1 MKEPFEEMRIKFGD
15 MFFEV
20 RRSFGKKKNL
30 DIEDVK
36 AYLTDCYPGLESQLE
51 CKDTVNKVLEVVK
64 RKCSLIDVRCLACLA
79 DKFKVTKAVERIKSY
94 KEQVKTFR
102 NSIPVS
108 LCLEQKLSI
117 VSASRLKCE
126 TIIFVLNWE
135 PEEEYT
141 LKDIKDV
148 LEELEPL
155 HRYRI
160 QIDEIRS
167 DRSVAVICHC
177 PAEYISSLIIGVF
190 GKIEV
195 LQKRGLKEF
204 IVGDCTVWASTSNN
218 KVA

>member
-1 MKEPFEEMRIKFGD
+1 MKEPFEKMRIQFGD
-15 MFFEV
+15 MFFDV
-20 RRSFGKKKNL
+20 RRSFGKMENL
-30 DIEDVK
+30 NIKDVK
-36 AYLTDCYPGLESQLE
+36 TYLTDCCPDLESQL
-51 CKDTVNKVLEVVK
+51 KRKKTVDTVLEVVK
-64 RKCSLIDVRCLACLA
+64 RKCSLINVRCLACLA
-79 DKFKVTKAVERIKSY
+79 VKFEVTKAVEKIESY

-135 PEEEYT
+135 PDEKYM

-190 GKIEV
+190 WKIEV

-204 IVGDCTVWASTSNN
+204 IVGDCTVWASTN